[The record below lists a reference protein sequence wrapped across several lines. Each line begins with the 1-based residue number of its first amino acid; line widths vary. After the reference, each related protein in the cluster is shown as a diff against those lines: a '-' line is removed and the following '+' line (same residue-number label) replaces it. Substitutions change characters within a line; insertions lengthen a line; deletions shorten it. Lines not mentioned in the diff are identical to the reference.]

1 MGRLVEC
8 PPKWSPAGDA
18 ATGIRLARQGRMKK
32 MRWSSLLLL
41 GAAAVLAMGCASLEG
56 TTSMVRA
63 PRVRPSAEHP
73 TELSLTGSG
82 AGTVK
87 AWARVKNPNNFP
99 ITLTKV
105 HGTLFLADHKAARLD
120 VETKLDM
127 KAREEATLPL
137 EMPFGQDKDKDK
149 EKEKGAAVAV
159 GGQAGSAV
167 PYRFDGNLSVSAHD
181 NVETVFGPLTLLEGQ
196 ARIR

>member
-1 MGRLVEC
+1 MGRLAEC
-8 PPKWSPAGDA
+8 PPEWSPAGDG

-41 GAAAVLAMGCASLEG
+41 GAAALLVMGCASLEG

-63 PRVRPSAEHP
+63 PLVRPSTEQPA
-73 TELSLTGSG
+73 ELSFTRAG

-87 AWARVKNPNNFP
+87 AWARVKNPNDFP

-105 HGTLFLADHKAARLD
+105 HGILFLADHKAARLD

-127 KAREEATLPL
+127 KAREEATVPL
-137 EMPFGQDKDKDK
+137 EMPFGGK
-149 EKEKGAAVAV
+149 EKDATVAV

-167 PYRFDGNLSVSAHD
+167 PYRFDGKLSVTAHE

-196 ARIR
+196 ARVR